1 MLGLSSAD
9 HRVSPPVIEI
19 PRAYNAAHD
28 LIERNLRAGRGAKLA
43 YIDDQGR
50 YTYEE
55 LAQRVNRC
63 ANTLVGLGV
72 QPEQRVLL
80 CLQDTIDFPTAFL
93 GAIKAGLVP
102 VAVNTLLKSADYQYM
117 LRDSRA
123 CVLIVSAP
131 LLSLFAPLL
140 GEMPRLK
147 HVIVSGGEAEGF
159 DSLQTLLPR
168 ASDSFEAA
176 ATS

>member
-1 MLGLSSAD
+1 MLGLSSAA

-63 ANTLVGLGV
+63 ANTLVGLGI

-93 GAIKAGLVP
+93 GAIKAGLYGL
-102 VAVNTLLKSADYQYM
+102 AVIGVLASVVGAYYYL
-117 LRDSRA
+117 
-123 CVLIVSAP
+123 LIVKTMYFDEPAKGFGPMPAELKAVLGVSGLFNLLFVLYPGP
-131 LLSLFAPLL
+131 LVEAATAAAKSLF
-140 GEMPRLK
+140 
-147 HVIVSGGEAEGF
+147 
-159 DSLQTLLPR
+159 
-168 ASDSFEAA
+168 
-176 ATS
+176 